1 MYGLAD
7 ATTRKV
13 ERTLILIK
21 EHAPGGSFGECGPH
35 AIAVTM
41 RRSVAETGESV
52 SSSPVRFLS

>member
-13 ERTLILIK
+13 ERNLILINK
-21 EHAPGGSFGECGPH
+21 RPSRASFGGCRLRG
-35 AIAVTM
+35 IAVTM

-52 SSSPVRFLS
+52 SSSPACFLS